1 MHEEKIALVRRQI
14 EALAAAVASRNIRHV
29 WVVACGG
36 SLATLDPFRYILTAE
51 TDKVSA
57 AAVNAAEF
65 AAELPKG
72 LGEDCLVVLNS
83 QSGTTAETVRA
94 AQLAKER
101 GALTAAYT
109 TAPES
114 PLEQAVD
121 FPIYYYD
128 DPVNP
133 YPLLL
138 SIFPEVYQT
147 VFALLDVW
155 EGTKRLPIMETA
167 MENLE
172 EVCGRATAS
181 FKPEALEFAANHRTE
196 PIIYTVSAGLD
207 RCIAY
212 ILTNC
217 SFMESVWRHSS
228 PLHAGELFHGACDH
242 VVYVPVV
249 EKQILWSKRCKD
261 KALVGTVKETVMQVS
276 RSKKWASKPLLDDAG
291 KPVLQKNGKPVLK
304 KSYSVLQ
311 DDFFNY
317 MRNAGYTDVERGE
330 RGSTEEHLTVT
341 QFKVQR
347 EQERLDALTAQ
358 ANQQAQ
364 SLAKTC
370 QTLSKK
376 EKELAAVQKKATLT
390 KEALI
395 HARDLD
401 YIGKRTFLG
410 NYSLTEEEFS
420 KLKKQADHGYMMD
433 VENRRLKEE
442 LSTAKKEAAH
452 WGQKYHELWYEV
464 KPYLDALHR
473 APELV
478 RGFLEKILAPKQEHT
493 MNVPQQN
500 RKRGQD
506 MEL

>member
-228 PLHAGELFHGACDH
+228 PLHAGELFHGACEAID
-242 VVYVPVV
+242 
-249 EKQILWSKRCKD
+249 
-261 KALVGTVKETVMQVS
+261 KET
-276 RSKKWASKPLLDDAG
+276 
-291 KPVLQKNGKPVLK
+291 
-304 KSYSVLQ
+304 
-311 DDFFNY
+311 
-317 MRNAGYTDVERGE
+317 
-330 RGSTEEHLTVT
+330 
-341 QFKVQR
+341 
-347 EQERLDALTAQ
+347 
-358 ANQQAQ
+358 
-364 SLAKTC
+364 
-370 QTLSKK
+370 
-376 EKELAAVQKKATLT
+376 AVVA
-390 KEALI
+390 
-395 HARDLD
+395 
-401 YIGKRTFLG
+401 FLG
-410 NYSLTEEEFS
+410 IGPWRS
-420 KLKKQADHGYMMD
+420 
-433 VENRRLKEE
+433 VEDGR
-442 LSTAKKEAAH
+442 
-452 WGQKYHELWYEV
+452 
-464 KPYLDALHR
+464 
-473 APELV
+473 
-478 RGFLEKILAPKQEHT
+478 
-493 MNVPQQN
+493 
-500 RKRGQD
+500 
-506 MEL
+506 

>member
-181 FKPEALEFAANHRTE
+181 FKPEAPGICRESPHGTHHLYRFRRFRSLHC
-196 PIIYTVSAGLD
+196 VHSHQLF
-207 RCIAY
+207 
-212 ILTNC
+212 L
-217 SFMESVWRHSS
+217 MESVWRHSS
-228 PLHAGELFHGACDH
+228 PLHAGELFHGACEAID
-242 VVYVPVV
+242 
-249 EKQILWSKRCKD
+249 
-261 KALVGTVKETVMQVS
+261 KETAVVAFLGIGPW
-276 RSKKWASKPLLDDAG
+276 RSVEERAVKF
-291 KPVLQKNGKPVLK
+291 LQRV
-304 KSYSVLQ
+304 
-311 DDFFNY
+311 
-317 MRNAGYTDVERGE
+317 TDK
-330 RGSTEEHLTVT
+330 LTV
-341 QFKVQR
+341 
-347 EQERLDALTAQ
+347 LDAAALDLTGIPAEVQ
-358 ANQQAQ
+358 DIVAPLVLHAIA
-364 SLAKTC
+364 SDYCLR
-370 QTLSKK
+370 LS
-376 EKELAAVQKKATLT
+376 Q
-390 KEALI
+390 
-395 HARDLD
+395 R
-401 YIGKRTFLG
+401 LG
-410 NYSLTEEEFS
+410 HPMSS
-420 KLKKQADHGYMMD
+420 RRYMGIM
-433 VENRRLKEE
+433 
-442 LSTAKKEAAH
+442 
-452 WGQKYHELWYEV
+452 KY
-464 KPYLDALHR
+464 
-473 APELV
+473 
-478 RGFLEKILAPKQEHT
+478 
-493 MNVPQQN
+493 
-500 RKRGQD
+500 
-506 MEL
+506 

>member
-228 PLHAGELFHGACDH
+228 PLHAGELFHGAC
-242 VVYVPVV
+242 
-249 EKQILWSKRCKD
+249 
-261 KALVGTVKETVMQVS
+261 
-276 RSKKWASKPLLDDAG
+276 
-291 KPVLQKNGKPVLK
+291 
-304 KSYSVLQ
+304 
-311 DDFFNY
+311 
-317 MRNAGYTDVERGE
+317 
-330 RGSTEEHLTVT
+330 
-341 QFKVQR
+341 
-347 EQERLDALTAQ
+347 
-358 ANQQAQ
+358 
-364 SLAKTC
+364 
-370 QTLSKK
+370 
-376 EKELAAVQKKATLT
+376 
-390 KEALI
+390 EAI
-395 HARDLD
+395 D
-401 YIGKRTFLG
+401 
-410 NYSLTEEEFS
+410 
-420 KLKKQADHGYMMD
+420 
-433 VENRRLKEE
+433 
-442 LSTAKKEAAH
+442 
-452 WGQKYHELWYEV
+452 
-464 KPYLDALHR
+464 
-473 APELV
+473 
-478 RGFLEKILAPKQEHT
+478 
-493 MNVPQQN
+493 
-500 RKRGQD
+500 
-506 MEL
+506 

>member
-167 MENLE
+167 MESSGICRESPHGTLHLYRFRRFRSLHC
-172 EVCGRATAS
+172 VLSHQLFLYGVRMA
-181 FKPEALEFAANHRTE
+181 PL
-196 PIIYTVSAGLD
+196 ISAP
-207 RCIAY
+207 RRRI
-212 ILTNC
+212 
-217 SFMESVWRHSS
+217 
-228 PLHAGELFHGACDH
+228 
-242 VVYVPVV
+242 VPWC
-249 EKQILWSKRCKD
+249 L
-261 KALVGTVKETVMQVS
+261 
-276 RSKKWASKPLLDDAG
+276 
-291 KPVLQKNGKPVLK
+291 
-304 KSYSVLQ
+304 
-311 DDFFNY
+311 
-317 MRNAGYTDVERGE
+317 
-330 RGSTEEHLTVT
+330 
-341 QFKVQR
+341 
-347 EQERLDALTAQ
+347 
-358 ANQQAQ
+358 
-364 SLAKTC
+364 
-370 QTLSKK
+370 
-376 EKELAAVQKKATLT
+376 
-390 KEALI
+390 
-395 HARDLD
+395 
-401 YIGKRTFLG
+401 
-410 NYSLTEEEFS
+410 
-420 KLKKQADHGYMMD
+420 
-433 VENRRLKEE
+433 
-442 LSTAKKEAAH
+442 
-452 WGQKYHELWYEV
+452 
-464 KPYLDALHR
+464 
-473 APELV
+473 
-478 RGFLEKILAPKQEHT
+478 
-493 MNVPQQN
+493 
-500 RKRGQD
+500 
-506 MEL
+506 

>member
-109 TAPES
+109 TVPAS

-228 PLHAGELFHGACDH
+228 PLHAGELFHGACEAID
-242 VVYVPVV
+242 
-249 EKQILWSKRCKD
+249 
-261 KALVGTVKETVMQVS
+261 KETAVVAFLGIGPW
-276 RSKKWASKPLLDDAG
+276 RSVEERAVKF
-291 KPVLQKNGKPVLK
+291 LQRV
-304 KSYSVLQ
+304 
-311 DDFFNY
+311 
-317 MRNAGYTDVERGE
+317 TDK
-330 RGSTEEHLTVT
+330 LTV
-341 QFKVQR
+341 
-347 EQERLDALTAQ
+347 LDAAALDLTGIPAEVQ
-358 ANQQAQ
+358 DIVAPLVLHAIA
-364 SLAKTC
+364 SDYCLR
-370 QTLSKK
+370 LS
-376 EKELAAVQKKATLT
+376 Q
-390 KEALI
+390 
-395 HARDLD
+395 R
-401 YIGKRTFLG
+401 LG
-410 NYSLTEEEFS
+410 HPMSS
-420 KLKKQADHGYMMD
+420 RRYMGIM
-433 VENRRLKEE
+433 
-442 LSTAKKEAAH
+442 
-452 WGQKYHELWYEV
+452 KY
-464 KPYLDALHR
+464 
-473 APELV
+473 
-478 RGFLEKILAPKQEHT
+478 
-493 MNVPQQN
+493 
-500 RKRGQD
+500 
-506 MEL
+506 